1 MSSEKQE
8 KILIQGTTTECCFLK
23 NFLNLTSKI
32 EKSEVEIRKYIRKLY
47 IYNQSM
53 VQISY

>member
-53 VQISY
+53 IQISY